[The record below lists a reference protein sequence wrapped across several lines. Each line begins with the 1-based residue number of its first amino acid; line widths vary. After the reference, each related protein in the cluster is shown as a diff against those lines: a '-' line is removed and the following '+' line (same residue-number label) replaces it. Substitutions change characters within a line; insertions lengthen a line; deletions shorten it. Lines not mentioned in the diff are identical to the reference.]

1 MALLSDVHTSLQS
14 PEAGGESFFVRGSYL
29 YYHYACDGF
38 KDQGWGCG
46 YRTLQSLCS
55 HIRIAK
61 EVKGATGCRGDE
73 PTLREIQEALVAMQ
87 DKPESFVGSR
97 EWIGSFEVS
106 LCLDF
111 FHDVSG
117 KIIHLSSGSDIPGIV
132 PDLVKHFKTL
142 GTAIM
147 MGGDSDASSKGIFG
161 VHLGASRS
169 YLLVLDPHFTGHAT
183 VEELIKKE
191 WVSWKPSDSFM
202 ASSFYNLCLPQF
214 SSVSDG

>member
-1 MALLSDVHTSLQS
+1 RDLPS
-14 PEAGGESFFVRGSYL
+14 PETGGESFLVRGSYL

-46 YRTLQSLCS
+46 YRTMQSLCS

-61 EVKGATGCRGDE
+61 ETAGEGSSKGCCGDE

-106 LCLDF
+106 LCLDY

-117 KIIHLSSGSDIPGIV
+117 KIIHLSSGDDIPGIV
-132 PDLVKHFKTL
+132 PDLIQHFKTL
-142 GTAIM
+142 GTPIM

-161 VHLGASRS
+161 VHLGATHS
-169 YLLVLDPHFTGHAT
+169 YLLIKDPHFTGHAT
-183 VEELIKKE
+183 VEELIHKE
-191 WVSWKPSDSFM
+191 WVSWKRSDSFM
-202 ASSFYNLCLPQF
+202 ATSFYNLCLPQF
-214 SSVSDG
+214 SSASDR